1 MGLRLTVWVEMR
13 KSVAALT
20 GPPQIPL
27 GLGYLTPAHK
37 PRHLLWRRPPQAQS
51 PESLPHWRAPCAASD
66 CLTSCWIF
74 ARQPASVICTAAAA
88 R

>member
-27 GLGYLTPAHK
+27 QLG
-37 PRHLLWRRPPQAQS
+37 
-51 PESLPHWRAPCAASD
+51 
-66 CLTSCWIF
+66 
-74 ARQPASVICTAAAA
+74 
-88 R
+88 